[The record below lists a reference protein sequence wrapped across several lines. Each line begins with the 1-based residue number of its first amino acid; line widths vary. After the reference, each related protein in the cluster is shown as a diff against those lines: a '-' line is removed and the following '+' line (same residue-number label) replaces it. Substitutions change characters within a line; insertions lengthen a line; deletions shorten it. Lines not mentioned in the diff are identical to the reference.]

1 MRKLWSDNRFRTI
14 VLLAILALFVG
25 IQHHRAMQRGA
36 ANPFAEAVMALVAP
50 VQSALRSTGNFLSDL
65 SFGVVHG
72 RRLREENQRLQRER
86 EALRAAQIA
95 LEEAQQENERLRR
108 LLQFAQSKKVRP
120 LVARVL
126 ALQPSAYFH
135 TLIVNCGQAEGVRPR
150 MVAMTDRGLVGLV
163 YTVTRHTA
171 HVLLITDPNA
181 SVGAR
186 IQRAESRAVGV
197 CRGLGE
203 DYLILTFLSKDADV
217 RPGDVVVTSGLGGV
231 YPAGIP
237 IGTVEQV
244 LEQRQAGMREAR
256 VKPFVQATQ
265 IEEILLT
272 RGEAPPG

>member
-1 MRKLWSDNRFRTI
+1 MRKLWSDNRFRII
-14 VLLAILALFVG
+14 VLLAVLALFVG

-36 ANPFAEAVMALVAP
+36 ANPLAEAVMALVAP
-50 VQSALRSTGNFLSDL
+50 VQSALRSTGDFLSD
-65 SFGVVHG
+65 FGYGVVHG
-72 RRLREENQRLQRER
+72 RRLREENERLRRER
-86 EALRAAQIA
+86 EALRAAQTT
-95 LEEAQQENERLRR
+95 LEEVRQENERLRR
-108 LLQFAQSKKVRP
+108 LLQFAQSRKIRP

-126 ALQPSAYFH
+126 AIQPSAYFH
-135 TLIVNCGQAEGVRPR
+135 TLMVNCGQAEGVRPR
-150 MVAMTDRGLVGLV
+150 MVAVTDRGLVGLV

-197 CRGLGE
+197 CQGRGE
-203 DYLILTFLSKDADV
+203 DYLVLTFLAKDADV

-256 VKPFVQATQ
+256 VKPFVQVTQ
-265 IEEILLT
+265 IEEVLLT
-272 RGEAPPG
+272 RGEAPSG

>member
-1 MRKLWSDNRFRTI
+1 MRNFWRDNRFRVI
-14 VLLAILALFVG
+14 VLLAFVALLIGV
-25 IQHHRAMQRGA
+25 QHNRAVQRGA
-36 ANPFAEAVMALVAP
+36 TNPFAEAIMALVAP
-50 VQSALRSTGNFLSDL
+50 VQSALRSTGDFLSDL
-65 SFGVVHG
+65 GYGVVHG
-72 RRLREENQRLQRER
+72 RRLREENERLQREI
-86 EALRAAQIA
+86 EALRASQITQ
-95 LEEAQQENERLRR
+95 EEVRQENERLRR
-108 LLQFAQSKKVRP
+108 LLQFAQSKKIRP

-126 ALQPSAYFH
+126 AIQPSAYFH
-135 TLIVNCGQAEGVRPR
+135 TLIVSCGQAEGVHPR
-150 MVAMTDRGLVGLV
+150 MVAVTDRGLVGLV

-203 DYLILTFLSKDADV
+203 EYLVLTFLSKDADV

-244 LEQRQAGMREAR
+244 IEQRQAGMREAR
-256 VKPFVQATQ
+256 VKPFVQVEQ
-265 IEEILLT
+265 IEEVLLT
-272 RGEAPPG
+272 RGEAPS